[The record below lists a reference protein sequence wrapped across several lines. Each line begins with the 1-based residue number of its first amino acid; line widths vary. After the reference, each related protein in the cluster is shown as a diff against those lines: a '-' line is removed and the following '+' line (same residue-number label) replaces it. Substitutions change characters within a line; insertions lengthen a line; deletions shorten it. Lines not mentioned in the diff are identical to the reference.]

1 MKKFGI
7 DISHWQGVFDL
18 KAAKAEGVEFVIIKG
33 GGGDAGLYVDSR
45 FDRNYNEAKK
55 LGLPVGCYWFSKAT
69 SVAEA
74 QREAD
79 YFVTN
84 VLKGRQFELPVYMD
98 VETSDQA
105 RLGKKALTDVVLAW
119 LRAVQSAGY
128 WVGLY
133 SYTSYINTYL
143 EDERLQGFAH
153 WVAEWSTKCRYEGK
167 EGVLGMWQFGGET
180 NKIRSNKI
188 NGQTV
193 DQNYMLIDYEPMI
206 KAKGLN
212 GFAKQAA
219 AKPAAPAKKSE
230 AEIAKEVLA
239 GKWGNG
245 VERKQRLEAAG
256 YNYARIQ
263 TAVNE
268 LATGQSTKKA
278 YTEIAREVIR
288 GDWGNGTERKQ
299 KLIAAG
305 YDYATVQMMVDELL
319 G

>member
-7 DISHWQGVFDL
+7 DISHWQGAFDL
-18 KAAKAEGVEFVIIKG
+18 SAAKAEGVEFVIVKG

-45 FDRNYNEAKK
+45 FDRNYKEAKK

-79 YFVTN
+79 YFITN

-105 RLGKKALTDVVLAW
+105 RLGKQALTDVVLAW

-133 SYTSYINTYL
+133 SYHAYINTYL

-153 WVAEWSTKCRYEGK
+153 WVAEWSTKCHYTGN
-167 EGVLGMWQFGGET
+167 EGVFGMWQFGGET

-193 DQNYMLIDYEPMI
+193 DQNYLLIDYEPMI
-206 KAKGLN
+206 KAAGLN
-212 GFAKQAA
+212 GFAKQA
-219 AKPAAPAKKSE
+219 AAPAKKSE

-245 VERKQRLEAAG
+245 TERKQRLEAAG
-256 YNYARIQ
+256 YNFARIQ

-268 LATGQSTKKA
+268 LVSGKTAKKSNA
-278 YTEIAREVIR
+278 EIAKEVIR
-288 GDWGNGTERKQ
+288 GDWGNGAERKQ
-299 KLIAAG
+299 RLVLAG
-305 YDYATVQMMVDELL
+305 YDYAAVQKLVDEIL